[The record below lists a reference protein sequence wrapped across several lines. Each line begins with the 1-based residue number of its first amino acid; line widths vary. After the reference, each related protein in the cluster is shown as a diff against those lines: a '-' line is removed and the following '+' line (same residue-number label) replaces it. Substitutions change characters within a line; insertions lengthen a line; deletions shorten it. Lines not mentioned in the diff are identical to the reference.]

1 MHNNIFV
8 FDIETVPDTEGAK
21 RLLGLEGGTE
31 EELTEKLRQYHLDIT
46 DGKNDFTRQLF
57 HKVVAISFLVAEIH
71 KNQDGTEQYKI
82 KEIRSGG
89 TEASFE
95 DELVKGFFQYLGK
108 LHARI
113 VSFNGRTFDL
123 PVLRYRAMLN
133 GIQVPWLY
141 NSGDKW
147 NSYMNRYSLDWHC
160 DLIDGLSD
168 YGASARIKMSEICA
182 LLSIPCKMDMDGSQV
197 TEYFRENRIEE
208 IRNYCEL
215 DVLNTYLLFLHYQ
228 HHRGA
233 LSNDNFSNAQLDLQT
248 HLQKESRSHFSSFLD
263 EWSPKEF

>member
-1 MHNNIFV
+1 MKNIFV
-8 FDIETVPDTEGAK
+8 FDIETVPDTEAAK
-21 RLLGLEGGTE
+21 RLLGVDGSPE
-31 EELTEKLRQYHLDIT
+31 EMEEKLRQYHLDIT

-71 KNQDGTEQYKI
+71 RNQDGTEQYII
-82 KEIRSGG
+82 KDVRSGG
-89 TEASFE
+89 NIDSPE
-95 DELVKGFFQYLGK
+95 DELVKGFFNYLGK
-108 LHARI
+108 LQARI

-123 PVLRYRAMLN
+123 PVLRYRAMLH
-133 GIQVPWLY
+133 GIQTPWLY

-168 YGASARIKMSEICA
+168 YGASARIKMSEVCA
-182 LLSIPCKMDMDGSQV
+182 LLSIPCKMDMDGSEV
-197 TEYFRENRIEE
+197 SKYYKEGKVED

-233 LSNDNFSNAQLDLQT
+233 LSSSNFELAQEQLQA
-248 HLQKESRSHFSSFLD
+248 HLGKEKAPHFESFLD
-263 EWSPKEF
+263 EWTPKAA